1 MRTLLITTGTLIAA
15 CLLLVGCGQPSTS
28 AGKAPS
34 PEGQKYL
41 LAAEPTGAKNVKEVR
56 ATAKDDDEIVVV
68 GRIGGSVDPWV
79 KGLAAFT
86 IGDVAVKACSE
97 LEGDTCQTPWDFCC
111 EDDLPSK
118 VLTVQFQNDKGEVI
132 DADAREMFAVKEL
145 ATVVVRGKIKSDK
158 DSMKLIANG
167 MYVKK

>member
-1 MRTLLITTGTLIAA
+1 MKTFGVAVG
-15 CLLLVGCGQPSTS
+15 LLLAVVLVIGCGQPSQS
-28 AGKAPS
+28 SVKKPS

-41 LAAEPTGAKNVKEVR
+41 LDAEPAGAKNVTEIR
-56 ATAKDDDEIVVV
+56 SAAKDNDEVIVV
-68 GRIGGSVDPWV
+68 GRIGGSTDPWV
-79 KGLAAFT
+79 KGMAAFT

-97 LEGDTCQTPWDFCC
+97 LEGDTCPTPWDFCC
-111 EDDLPSK
+111 EAELGSK
-118 VLTVQFQNDKGEVI
+118 VLAVQFQNDKGEVI

>member
-1 MRTLLITTGTLIAA
+1 LIVVVIAA
-15 CLLLVGCGQPSTS
+15 IVINYGRSPRPVDNTN
-28 AGKAPS
+28 KAPS

-41 LAAEPTGAKNVKEVR
+41 LAAEPTGAKSVTEVR
-56 ATAKDDDEIVVV
+56 ANAKDNDEVVVV
-68 GRIGGSVDPWV
+68 GRIGGSEKPWV
-79 KGLAAFT
+79 NGLAAFT
-86 IGDVAVKACSE
+86 IGDVSVKACSE
-97 LEGDTCQTPWDFCC
+97 LEGDTCPTPWDFCC
-111 EDDLPSK
+111 EADLGSK
-118 VLTVQFQNDKGEVI
+118 ILTVQFQNDKGEVI

>member
-1 MRTLLITTGTLIAA
+1 MKTFGVTVG
-15 CLLLVGCGQPSTS
+15 LLLAVVLVIGCGQPSPS
-28 AGKAPS
+28 SVKAPS

-41 LAAEPTGAKNVKEVR
+41 LAAEPAGAKSVKDVR
-56 ATAKDDDEIVVV
+56 ASAKDNDEIIVV
-68 GRIGGSVDPWV
+68 GRIGGSTEPWV
-79 KGLAAFT
+79 KGMAAFT

-97 LEGDTCQTPWDFCC
+97 LEGDTCPTPWDFCC
-111 EDDLPSK
+111 EADLGSK
-118 VLTVQFQNDKGEVI
+118 VLAVQFQNDKGEVI

>member
-1 MRTLLITTGTLIAA
+1 MKTICVAVG
-15 CLLLVGCGQPSTS
+15 LLLAVVLVIGCGQTS
-28 AGKAPS
+28 QSSAKKPS

-41 LAAEPTGAKNVKEVR
+41 LASEPAGAKNVTEVR
-56 ATAKDDDEIVVV
+56 SAAKDNDEVVVV
-68 GRIGGSVDPWV
+68 GRIGGSTDPWV
-79 KGLAAFT
+79 KGMAAFT

-97 LEGDTCQTPWDFCC
+97 LEGDTCPTPWDFCC
-111 EDDLPSK
+111 EADLGTK
-118 VLTVQFQNDKGEVI
+118 VLAVQFQNDKGDVI

-167 MYVKK
+167 MFVKK